1 MGGHRRNAD
10 IGLSQS
16 LASCGVGT
24 LKEGVALSLERGSH
38 WPLAPPAEVFAN
50 LPERGVSAT
59 FQAAS
64 DLTRL
69 DQEVAKR
76 VLPLPPLRVGVAS
89 DGEEL
94 SFPTPI
100 RAAALF
106 ARFG

>member
-1 MGGHRRNAD
+1 M
-10 IGLSQS
+10 
-16 LASCGVGT
+16 T
-24 LKEGVALSLERGSH
+24 EGFTLSLVRCGDWS
-38 WPLAPPAEVFAN
+38 LAPPAEVFAN

-64 DLTRL
+64 NVSRS

-106 ARFG
+106 TRLG

>member
-1 MGGHRRNAD
+1 M
-10 IGLSQS
+10 
-16 LASCGVGT
+16 T
-24 LKEGVALSLERGSH
+24 EGFTLSLERCGDWS
-38 WPLAPPAEVFAN
+38 LAPPAEVFAN
-50 LPERGVSAT
+50 MPERGVSAT

-64 DLTRL
+64 NVSRL

-106 ARFG
+106 TRLG